1 MTLAMPGL
9 QMRQL
14 GWGGR
19 FRGRNFNPHPSAP
32 EPDRR
37 AMPALFKP
45 VHQRNAQSPLLATQI
60 IRLPG
65 KDGAPASPAAGRAA
79 SGRRCAA

>member
-1 MTLAMPGL
+1 MTLATPGL

-14 GWGGR
+14 GSDGR
-19 FRGRNFNPHPSAP
+19 FRGRTLNPQPGNPQPGAP

-45 VHQRNAQSPLLATQI
+45 VHQRDAHSPLLADRV
-60 IRLPG
+60 IRLLG
-65 KDGAPASPAAGRAA
+65 GDGAR
-79 SGRRCAA
+79 